1 MVDVTLKV
9 GGAAGQGVQT
19 VSEVLSL
26 ILARHGYYVFSIE
39 DYQSRIRGGHT
50 FTLLR
55 VAEQWVSGG
64 KGALDILVC
73 LDEATYHLHR
83 GEVKEG
89 GVILGKTGNEA
100 PGEDVRLL
108 PLDFEG
114 VALRL
119 GNRVFANMVATGAV
133 LAILGIGLEEARE
146 YVRETFAR
154 KGPEIVAKNEEAL
167 EEGTRLV
174 EASGLSSSPFLGG
187 HQNPSRVSRRYLIS
201 GNEALGLGALLAGC
215 TFYSAYP
222 MTPSTGIL
230 NFLAS
235 RAEAYGLIVE
245 QAEDE
250 IAAINMAIGA
260 SYAGARAMTGTSGGG
275 FCLMCEGLG
284 LAAMTETP
292 IVVIDAQ
299 RPGPSTGLPTRTAQ
313 GDLLFVLHA
322 SHDEFPR
329 FVFAPRDPQEAL
341 NTVIRAFNLAEKYQ
355 VPAIILSDQYLADTR
370 WSYDRLSCEERP
382 IRPSLS
388 WDGTSPYRR
397 YALTPDGISPRLFP
411 GGEALVVADSD
422 EHDERGH
429 LTEDLALRKA
439 MQEKR
444 MRKLEVMRKE
454 MRLPFVLEGKDATLI
469 GWGSTWGVLLE
480 VRKALGQKGKSIGV
494 VHFSDLY
501 PLPEGLRDFL
511 KRFPNPVVV
520 EQNFSGQ
527 LATLLEQETLLPFPK
542 RICRY
547 DGLPFLV
554 EELVEQVA
562 EVL

>member
-50 FTLLR
+50 FTLVR

-64 KGALDILVC
+64 KRALDILVC
-73 LDEATYHLHR
+73 LNEEMHHLHR

-89 GVILGKTGNEA
+89 GVILGKTGNEV
-100 PGEDVRLL
+100 PNKDVRLL

-167 EEGTRLV
+167 EEGARLV

-187 HQNPSRVSRRYLIS
+187 HQNPSRVFRRYLIS

-370 WSYDRLSCEERP
+370 WSYDQLSCEERP
-382 IRPSLS
+382 IRPSFS
-388 WDGTSPYRR
+388 WDGASPYRR
-397 YALTPDGISPRLFP
+397 YALTPDGVSPRLFP

-422 EHDERGH
+422 EHDEHGH

-454 MRLPFVLEGKDATLI
+454 MRLPFVLEGEDATLI

-501 PLPEGLRDFL
+501 PLPEGLRDL
-511 KRFPNPVVV
+511 LTRFPNPVVV

-527 LATLLEQETLLPFPK
+527 LATLLERETLLPFSK

-547 DGLPFLV
+547 DGLPFLI
-554 EELVEQVA
+554 EELVEQVE